1 MSYYGTIR
9 DIAVSLS
16 HSLLSPLREKMDL
29 EQKILE
35 ILAQKIEANQLVLP
49 SMPDV
54 FLQVKK
60 IVDDPSSN
68 INNIAKVI
76 TRDPS
81 LTARILKVANNALY
95 QGNVEITNLQT
106 AISRMG
112 LQLIKTLVTSHAITQ
127 MFNQTKGPLKP
138 FFDDLQRHSTE
149 VSAHAY
155 AIAIRYSSLDPDD
168 ALLAGLVHNIG
179 YLPLAKC
186 VEFFPEIQK
195 EPNILIEVMGK
206 VHTQVSEM
214 ILTSWSFPQQIIDA
228 SVYYVE
234 QFRKG
239 SHSLDLTDIVII
251 AGLNTYR
258 GTDHPCTLP
267 DWSQFPAF
275 QKIGIKS
282 KEDIDKLDELEAE
295 INSARAMLGIN
306 YLKS

>member
-1 MSYYGTIR
+1 M
-9 DIAVSLS
+9 
-16 HSLLSPLREKMDL
+16 EL

-35 ILAQKIEANQLVLP
+35 MLETKIKTNQLVLP

-60 IVDDPSSN
+60 IVDDPNSN
-68 INNIAKVI
+68 ISNIAKVI

-95 QGNVEITNLQT
+95 RGSQEITSLQL
-106 AISRMG
+106 AVSRMG

-127 MFNQTKGPLKP
+127 MFNQPKGILKP
-138 FFDDLQRHSTE
+138 FFNELNKHSAE
-149 VSAHAY
+149 VSANAY
-155 AIAIRYSSLDPDD
+155 AIAAHFTRLNPDE

-179 YLPLAKC
+179 YLPMAKC
-186 VEFFPEIQK
+186 IESFPEVEN
-195 EPNILIEVMGK
+195 EPGLLIEVMGK
-206 VHTQVSEM
+206 VHTQVGEM
-214 ILTSWSFPQQIIDA
+214 ILKSWSFPQHIIDA
-228 SVYYVE
+228 SLNYVD

-239 SHSLDLTDIVII
+239 PDQIDLTDIVII

-267 DWSQFPAF
+267 DWSQYPAF

-282 KEDIDKLDELEAE
+282 QDDLAKLDELETD
-295 INSARAMLGIN
+295 INSARSMLGIQSSI
-306 YLKS
+306 K

>member
-1 MSYYGTIR
+1 
-9 DIAVSLS
+9 
-16 HSLLSPLREKMDL
+16 MDL
-29 EQKILE
+29 EQKILQTLE
-35 ILAQKIEANQLVLP
+35 TKIKANQLVLP

-60 IVDDPSSN
+60 IVDNPSSN
-68 INNIAKVI
+68 MNNIAKII

-95 QGNVEITNLQT
+95 RGNHEITNLQL

-127 MFNQTKGPLKP
+127 LFNQPKGALKP
-138 FFDDLQRHSTE
+138 FFSQLQQHSTE

-155 AIAIRYSSLDPDD
+155 AIATNYTKLDPDD

-179 YLPLAKC
+179 YLPMAKC
-186 VEFFPEIQK
+186 IETFPEVEE
-195 EPNILIEVMGK
+195 EPDLLIEIMGK
-206 VHTQVSEM
+206 VHTQVSKM
-214 ILTSWSFPQQIIDA
+214 ILDSWSFPKHIIDA
-228 SVYYVE
+228 SVHYVD
-234 QFRKG
+234 QFRRG
-239 SHSLDLTDIVII
+239 TATTDLTDIVII

-267 DWSQFPAF
+267 DWSQYPAF

-282 KEDIDKLDELEAE
+282 RDDLNLLDKIQPDIE
-295 INSARAMLGIN
+295 NARIMLGIN
-306 YLKS
+306 SSVK